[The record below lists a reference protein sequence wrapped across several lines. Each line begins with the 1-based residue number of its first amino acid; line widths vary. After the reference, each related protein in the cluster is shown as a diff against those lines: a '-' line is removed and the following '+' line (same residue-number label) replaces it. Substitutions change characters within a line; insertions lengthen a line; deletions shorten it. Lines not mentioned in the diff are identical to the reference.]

1 MDPRNRLEAETK
13 GVHPQNVRN
22 ESSLAD
28 SIYLEEMLKLNRKCI
43 G

>member
-1 MDPRNRLEAETK
+1 MDPRNRLEAEKRLFTHK
-13 GVHPQNVRN
+13 NVRN

-28 SIYLEEMLKLNRKCI
+28 SIYLKEMLKLNRKCV